1 VTYKQEVE
9 NMLMIISPAK
19 TLDFEEVSID
29 LRLTTPKFLTEAK
42 VLIDEL
48 RKKTPEDISRLMKI
62 NLQLAELNHTRYFQW
77 KEDMSDIDKQAILA
91 FKGEVYRGL
100 KANEMTVEE
109 LEYADSHLRIL
120 SGLYG
125 ILRPLDAI
133 KPYRLEMG
141 IKLKSGAS
149 KDLYGFWQDK
159 IAKDIDSELE
169 NHKNKIILNLASE
182 EYYKV
187 VKGYVKNPVTNIT
200 FKDRKAGVYKII
212 PVYAKKARGLMASY
226 IIKNKVESLEEIKNF
241 DLEDYSYSEEMS
253 SKNNL
258 VFLR

>member
-1 VTYKQEVE
+1 
-9 NMLMIISPAK
+9 MLMIISPAK
-19 TLDFEEVSID
+19 TLDFEKVDID
-29 LRLTTPKFLTEAK
+29 LKLTTPRFLNEARM
-42 VLIDEL
+42 LIEEL
-48 RKKTPEDISRLMKI
+48 RKKTPEDISRLMKL

-77 KEDMSDIDKQAILA
+77 KETKGDIDKQAVLA

-100 KANEMTVEE
+100 RAYDMNIEE
-109 LEYADSHLRIL
+109 LEYADRHLRIL

-141 IKLKSGAS
+141 IKLKNGAN

-169 NHKNKIILNLASE
+169 NHKEKIILNLASE
-182 EYYKV
+182 EYYKAI
-187 VKGYVKNPVTNIT
+187 KNYIKSPVIDIT

-212 PVYAKKARGLMASY
+212 PVYAKKARGLMARY

-258 VFLR
+258 VFLRHSI